1 MQSSACYPGT
11 NHGQF
16 EFEWPAHWYS
26 PESLY
31 DYIFTQ
37 QCDVWSFGVTCWE
50 TYLFGKTPWGVL
62 FELYIMQL
70 RFRMHSFTSSISVHL
85 FSLYIWL
92 RFAKWGLPESG
103 SAAHR
108 ATRWTPPAAYA
119 LSGFG
124 VRADARLR
132 VLQVSERHQWPSDIR
147 ADQHSTLPAAHW
159 HLRCF
164 TWIKMTWT
172 FVW

>member
-50 TYLFGKTPWGVL
+50 TYLFGKTPWEYFSNFTLCNCALECTHLRVVSVCTYLVCTFGFGSQNEDFLNLVL
-62 FELYIMQL
+62 PRIEQHGERLPQPTLCPDSVYALMLDCVYYKYLNDTSGRPTFEQ
-70 RFRMHSFTSSISVHL
+70 TSIRHYQPLTDIYAV
-85 FSLYIWL
+85 
-92 RFAKWGLPESG
+92 LPE
-103 SAAHR
+103 
-108 ATRWTPPAAYA
+108 
-119 LSGFG
+119 
-124 VRADARLR
+124 
-132 VLQVSERHQWPSDIR
+132 
-147 ADQHSTLPAAHW
+147 
-159 HLRCF
+159 
-164 TWIKMTWT
+164 
-172 FVW
+172 